1 MARLHLAAGRAQ
13 QALDM
18 ARDALRIQP
27 TSGDAQFEVAR
38 ALHAL
43 GDFTR
48 AEDELRPVLDVAAD
62 FSDVQTLFGQI
73 QYQRGN
79 RPAARQAFERA
90 RALDAT
96 SVEALTGLVTMDIGD
111 KQVGQAR
118 RRVDA
123 QLKQTP
129 DSAPLL
135 LLAARTYA
143 TAGDMAGAEA
153 TLRRAIDADPAY
165 FPAYN
170 VLGQLYVQQSRLD
183 EARKEYEAVV
193 TKRPNDVG
201 AMTMVA
207 MIAQVQG
214 QPDEARKLYQRIL
227 DVDPT
232 AAVAS
237 NNLAFM
243 YAESNGNLDIALQLA
258 QAAKASA
265 PTDPDVNDT
274 LGWVYYKRD
283 LPKLALEPL
292 EQSVK
297 TDPSNA
303 VYQYH
308 LGLVY
313 GKLGDTERARS
324 TLRQALA
331 LDIDAATASDVKRA
345 LSELQDR

>member
-1 MARLHLAAGRAQ
+1 
-13 QALDM
+13 
-18 ARDALRIQP
+18 
-27 TSGDAQFEVAR
+27 
-38 ALHAL
+38 
-43 GDFTR
+43 
-48 AEDELRPVLDVAAD
+48 
-62 FSDVQTLFGQI
+62 
-73 QYQRGN
+73 
-79 RPAARQAFERA
+79 
-90 RALDAT
+90 
-96 SVEALTGLVTMDIGD
+96 
-111 KQVGQAR
+111 
-118 RRVDA
+118 
-123 QLKQTP
+123 
-129 DSAPLL
+129 
-135 LLAARTYA
+135 
-143 TAGDMAGAEA
+143 
-153 TLRRAIDADPAY
+153 
-165 FPAYN
+165 
-170 VLGQLYVQQSRLD
+170 
-183 EARKEYEAVV
+183 
-193 TKRPNDVG
+193 
-201 AMTMVA
+201 
-207 MIAQVQG
+207 
-214 QPDEARKLYQRIL
+214 
-227 DVDPT
+227 
-232 AAVAS
+232 
-237 NNLAFM
+237 M